1 MRNNHGRRA
10 RWLAFA
16 TVSAFAAL
24 VPTAIA
30 DTTQPVWSCRASAGY
45 GEVPGLLGTTRVEPI
60 LANGFPNTAAPDTGQ
75 CASTDAGVQNV
86 NVPAGPGPNPTPLI
100 TLNAA
105 FARTSIAPE
114 IAAARDQ
121 TATANGG
128 VLQPLRVVAGGLT
141 VQADAVSATAGGS
154 CVGTAPNRTPQFTG
168 SSQVVNLRI
177 NGTVIQLPQNNAP
190 LDINIPPLI
199 RLRLNQQTHVGGA
212 ATADE
217 ALIQR
222 AVQVEL
228 LTVPNGAPVVNIVLG
243 EAKAD
248 RHGAVCAPPPPPPVC
263 TPPAVAVAGSNPLV
277 CVLTVLQCA
286 PGSSQAAGAAPG
298 TCVQNCPGA
307 SAVDPASG
315 ACVIAAPPVGCPAG
329 TTRDPAS
336 NNCILLVQRPCPPGS
351 TPDPATRVCV
361 VEVVRNVGSSTV
373 AGENG
378 RIGSS
383 TGPVA
388 TCGRLE
394 MHFVRG
400 GKRTLTNRFGNRV
413 VTRGRLVTCGS
424 NPRSIVGAR
433 IDVVHVLPDGRRLRK
448 TGLRSRGAGRLTLIL
463 PLDLRSRRLDYAYRP
478 DLRRTRVTSRI
489 TLRLTV
495 RDRNG
500 RILNK

>member
-1 MRNNHGRRA
+1 MRINHGGRA
-10 RWLAFA
+10 RWLALA
-16 TVSAFAAL
+16 TLSAFAAL
-24 VPTAIA
+24 VPTAVA
-30 DTTQPVWSCRASAGY
+30 DTTQPVWTCRASAGY
-45 GEVPGLLGTTRVEPI
+45 GETPGLLGTTRVEPV

-75 CASTDAGVQNV
+75 CASTDAGIQNV
-86 NVPAGPGPNPTPLI
+86 NIPAGTGPNPTPLI
-100 TLNAA
+100 TLTAA
-105 FARTSIAPE
+105 FARTRITPE

-141 VQADAVSATAGGS
+141 VEADAVNATAGGT
-154 CVGTAPNRTPQFTG
+154 CVGTAPNRTPQLTG
-168 SSQVVNLRI
+168 SSEVVNLRI
-177 NGTVIQLPQNNAP
+177 NGTVIQLPSNNAP
-190 LDINIPPLI
+190 LDLNLSPLL
-199 RLRLNQQTHVGGA
+199 RVRLNQQARVGGP

-217 ALIQR
+217 ALTQR

-228 LTVPNGAPVVNIVLG
+228 LTVPGGAPVVNIVLG
-243 EAKAD
+243 EAKTD

-263 TPPAVAVAGSNPLV
+263 TPPAIAVAGSNPLV
-277 CVLTVLQCA
+277 CVLTVVQCA
-286 PGSSQAAGAAPG
+286 PGSTQAAGAPAG
-298 TCVQNCPGA
+298 TCVQNCPGG
-307 SAVDPASG
+307 STVDPASG
-315 ACVIAAPPVGCPAG
+315 ACVIPAAPANCPAG
-329 TTRDPAS
+329 TTRDAAT
-336 NNCILLVQRPCPPGS
+336 NNCVLLVQRPCPAGS
-351 TPDPATRVCV
+351 TPDPATGVCV

-378 RIGSS
+378 RVGSS

-413 VTRGRLVTCGS
+413 VTRGRLVTCGA

-448 TGLRSRGAGRLTLIL
+448 TGLRTRSSGRATLIL
-463 PLDLRSRRLDYAYRP
+463 PLDLRSRRIEYSYRP
-478 DLRRTRVTSRI
+478 DLRATRVTSRI
-489 TLRLTV
+489 TLRLIV